1 MNHLFIV
8 SAVLCTVL
16 RVTACP
22 LAQPTYVCQGNGKKC
37 FLSISIPIAY
47 HSRSATVS
55 TGNKEC
61 SFEKSPR
68 CSRRLPTSFF
78 DAVAH
83 FVGLPQE
90 AQPNLTVGWCTV
102 ASQLSSPL
110 PAPAH
115 HCPVCGAAI
124 PLQAKEQS
132 KLIPS
137 SSPTWRK
144 VSGFSLL
151 IRVSGFGEN
160 THCVLEQILWFLDR
174 IPPSR

>member
-1 MNHLFIV
+1 MKHLFIV
-8 SAVLCTVL
+8 AAVFCAVLSVTV
-16 RVTACP
+16 CP
-22 LAQPTYVCQGNGKKC
+22 LAQPTRACQGNGKKC
-37 FLSISIPIAY
+37 FLPISIPIAY
-47 HSRSATVS
+47 HSRSAAVS

-90 AQPNLTVGWCTV
+90 AQPNPTVGRRAV

-115 HCPVCGAAI
+115 HYPVWLCNPAPSQGAIKAD
-124 PLQAKEQS
+124 
-132 KLIPS
+132 
-137 SSPTWRK
+137 T
-144 VSGFSLL
+144 L
-151 IRVSGFGEN
+151 IRPI
-160 THCVLEQILWFLDR
+160 LEKRFWLFSFEKSLGPW
-174 IPPSR
+174 

>member
-1 MNHLFIV
+1 MKHLFIV
-8 SAVLCTVL
+8 AAVLCTVL
-16 RVTACP
+16 SVTVCP
-22 LAQPTYVCQGNGKKC
+22 SAQPTYACQGNGKKC

-90 AQPNLTVGWCTV
+90 AQPNLTVGRRAV

-115 HCPVCGAAI
+115 RCPVCGSAI
-124 PLQAKEQS
+124 LLQAKQQS

-137 SSPTWRK
+137 YSPSRRK
-144 VSGFSLL
+144 VLGFSLL
-151 IRVSGFGEN
+151 RRVLGFGEN
-160 THCVLEQILWFLDR
+160 THCVLE
-174 IPPSR
+174 